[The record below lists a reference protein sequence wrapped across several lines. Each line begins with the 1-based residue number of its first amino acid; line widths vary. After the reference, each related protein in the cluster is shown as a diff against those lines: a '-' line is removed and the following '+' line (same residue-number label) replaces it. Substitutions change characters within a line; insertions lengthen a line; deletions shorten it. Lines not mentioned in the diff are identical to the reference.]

1 VVKEDRMKALVVDDE
16 IVSRKKMIKILG
28 KYGECEEAE
37 NGEEAIEKF
46 SVNTIDGNDPFDVI
60 TLDISMPDMSG
71 IAVLE
76 RIRNIEKEK
85 SVSKE
90 KQVKIL
96 MVTSKS
102 DKEVVR
108 SSIEGGC
115 NDYIIKPFNNQ
126 SIQIKLERVGL
137 LKKD

>member
-1 VVKEDRMKALVVDDE
+1 
-16 IVSRKKMIKILG
+16 
-28 KYGECEEAE
+28 
-37 NGEEAIEKF
+37 
-46 SVNTIDGNDPFDVI
+46 
-60 TLDISMPDMSG
+60 MPDMSG
-71 IAVLE
+71 IDVLG

-85 SVSKE
+85 FVSKE

-96 MVTSKS
+96 METSKS

-115 NDYIIKPFNNQ
+115 NDYVIKPFNNQ

>member
-1 VVKEDRMKALVVDDE
+1 MKALVVDDE
-16 IVSRKKMIKILG
+16 VVSRKKMIKILG

-37 NGEEAIEKF
+37 NGKDAIEKF
-46 SVNTIDGNDPFDVI
+46 SVNTVDGTDSFDVI

-71 IAVLE
+71 LDVLE
-76 RIRNIEKEK
+76 RIRKIEAEK
-85 SVSKE
+85 SIAKE

-102 DKEVVR
+102 EKETVR

-115 NDYIIKPFNNQ
+115 NDYVIKPFNNQ

-137 LKKD
+137 LKEE

>member
-1 VVKEDRMKALVVDDE
+1 MKALVVDDE
-16 IVSRKKMIKILG
+16 VVSRKKMIKILG
-28 KYGECEEAE
+28 KYGECEQAE
-37 NGEEAIEKF
+37 NGKEAIEKF
-46 SVNTIDGNDPFDVI
+46 SVNAVDGTDPFDVI
-60 TLDISMPDMSG
+60 TLDISMPDISG
-71 IAVLE
+71 IDVLK
-76 RIRNIEKEK
+76 RIRNIEEEK

-90 KQVKIL
+90 NQVKIL

-137 LKKD
+137 IKVD